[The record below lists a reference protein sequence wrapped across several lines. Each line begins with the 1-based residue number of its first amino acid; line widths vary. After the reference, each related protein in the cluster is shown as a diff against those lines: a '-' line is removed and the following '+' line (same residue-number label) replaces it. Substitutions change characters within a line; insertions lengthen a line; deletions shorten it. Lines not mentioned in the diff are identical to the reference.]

1 MRFVCGDVRDHI
13 VSPKIEHGPSYWRY
27 RASQRHGSLEISLLR
42 DFPRR
47 SIFDFCNNSAPAM
60 SLHLHLN
67 LRVRSANLFGA
78 LVKTQLQIGS
88 DRSDRPS
95 HLPGHVRF
103 VACGDMRDHIL
114 SYQND
119 HRPSYWRRRA
129 LRQQARLRIDFSEIL
144 GVVRFSTFATIS
156 ARNGH
161 AEVSWRCPLLGEQRK
176 TFALIELFRF

>member
-1 MRFVCGDVRDHI
+1 
-13 VSPKIEHGPSYWRY
+13 
-27 RASQRHGSLEISLLR
+27 
-42 DFPRR
+42 
-47 SIFDFCNNSAPAM
+47 
-60 SLHLHLN
+60 
-67 LRVRSANLFGA
+67 
-78 LVKTQLQIGS
+78 
-88 DRSDRPS
+88 
-95 HLPGHVRF
+95 LPGHVRF

-176 TFALIELFRF
+176 TFARIELFRF